1 MLHQALRITPAT
13 SHRTSTTNLTT
24 IVPTSNFSK
33 GAPSAPG
40 IHDSIRAHNSAI
52 SSPASTQSAHP
63 LEARLLGWQ
72 STQQSLKMVALR
84 RTYGI
89 AEPVRRG
96 MELNIANSGEWK
108 PKVLGGSEGIHGDI
122 LAGRDMEMTWE
133 DVYKGTCNSDD
144 RHGLERFWIRYE
156 GDGKDQS

>member
-1 MLHQALRITPAT
+1 MLHQALRITPST
-13 SHRTSTTNLTT
+13 SHPTSTTNLTT
-24 IVPTSNFSK
+24 TIPTSSFSR

-40 IHDSIRAHNSAI
+40 IHDTLRSNNSSI
-52 SSPASTQSAHP
+52 SSPASTVSVHP

-72 STQQSLKMVALR
+72 STQQNLKMVALR
-84 RTYGI
+84 RTFGI

-108 PKVLGGSEGIHGDI
+108 PKALGGSAGLHGDI

-133 DVYKGTCNSDD
+133 DVYKGTCYT
-144 RHGLERFWIRYE
+144 LFIYLWIVLVCNYF
-156 GDGKDQS
+156 

>member
-1 MLHQALRITPAT
+1 MLHQALRITPST

-24 IVPTSNFSK
+24 IIPTSNFSK

-40 IHDSIRAHNSAI
+40 IHDSIRSSNSDV
-52 SSPASTQSAHP
+52 SSPTSTQSAHP

-72 STQQSLKMVALR
+72 STQQSLKMIALR

-108 PKVLGGSEGIHGDI
+108 PNVLGGSAGVHGDI
-122 LAGRDMEMTWE
+122 LAGRDTEMTWE
-133 DVYKGTCNSDD
+133 DVYKGTCYSND
-144 RHGLERFWIRYE
+144 RHGLERFWIWWE
-156 GDGKDQS
+156 GDEKD

>member
-1 MLHQALRITPAT
+1 MLHQALRITPST
-13 SHRTSTTNLTT
+13 SHRASTTNLTT
-24 IVPTSNFSK
+24 IIPTSNFSK

-40 IHDSIRAHNSAI
+40 IHDSIRSSNSDV
-52 SSPASTQSAHP
+52 ASATSTHSAHP

-72 STQQSLKMVALR
+72 STQQSLKMIALR
-84 RTYGI
+84 RTFGI

-108 PKVLGGSEGIHGDI
+108 PKVLGGSAGVHGDI

-133 DVYKGTCNSDD
+133 DVYKGMFNSDD
-144 RHGLERFWIRYE
+144 HHGLERFGIL
-156 GDGKDQS
+156 